1 MQAHSIRRAGKDFT
15 PPNATLARDDDMKH
29 FSTIFLVIGIFVT
42 GCGQNGGEDE
52 RAGRAEQSW
61 KFAIEE
67 IEGSVQ
73 HRYAMA
79 FKERVEALSEGSIE
93 VTVFPYGQLG
103 TSSQLTELAQLGS
116 IQFAMASPGHLGSV
130 IPEVQLFSLHFVFSD
145 NEAVNRRVLSGNR
158 ELHDTLEE
166 AYRRSGLAFVTAFQE
181 GWMAW
186 TANKPI
192 LEPDD
197 FRGVKMRTMNSP
209 LLIRAYELYGANPT
223 TLAYSEV
230 YSALQLNMIDA
241 QVNPVFAIEEMSFYE
256 VQTHMM
262 LPRHLP
268 FITTLTAN
276 ANFLDAL
283 SPEDRK
289 MVDDVVDELS
299 EEIFNVQRQLNTG
312 RMEMIR
318 ASSDIEIIDLND
330 SQRAAF
336 RDASLPIRDQ
346 YVTLAGD
353 RGEKLL
359 SILLDAIAAEE
370 ASMGEGTE
378 TK

>member
-1 MQAHSIRRAGKDFT
+1 
-15 PPNATLARDDDMKH
+15 MKH
-29 FSTIFLVIGIFVT
+29 FSLISLLMTMLGLVA
-42 GCGQNGGEDE
+42 CGQNGGDND
-52 RAGRAEQSW
+52 GQDAEVTQSW

-79 FKERVEALSEGSIE
+79 FKQRIEALSEGRIE

-116 IQFAMASPGHLGSV
+116 IQFSMASPGHLGSV

-145 NEAVNRRVLSGNR
+145 DEAVNQRVLAGNKA
-158 ELHDTLEE
+158 LHETLEE
-166 AYRRSGLAFVTAFQE
+166 SYRRSGLSFVTAFQE

-197 FRGVKMRTMNSP
+197 FRGVKIRTMNSP

-223 TLAYSEV
+223 TMAYSEV
-230 YSALQLNMIDA
+230 YSGLQLNMIDA

-256 VQTHMM
+256 VQSHMM

-276 ANFLDAL
+276 ADFLDAL
-283 SPEDRK
+283 SPENSK
-289 MVDDVVDELS
+289 MMNDVVDELS
-299 EEIFNVQRQLNTG
+299 EEIFNVQRQLNAE
-312 RMEMIR
+312 RMETIR
-318 ASSDIEIIDLND
+318 ANSDIEIIDLND

-336 RDASLPIRDQ
+336 REASLPIREQ
-346 YVTLAGD
+346 YIELAGE

-359 SILLDAIAAEE
+359 DILLEAIADEE
-370 ASMGEGTE
+370 SGGEAGTD
-378 TK
+378 